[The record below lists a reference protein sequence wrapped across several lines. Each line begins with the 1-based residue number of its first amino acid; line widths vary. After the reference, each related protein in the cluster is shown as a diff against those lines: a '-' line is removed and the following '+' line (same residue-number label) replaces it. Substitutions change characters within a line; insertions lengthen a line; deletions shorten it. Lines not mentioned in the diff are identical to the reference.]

1 MACNMLGNVS
11 IRLMSGGHTFSTK
24 DLETIRQAGAG
35 AVVEFVTHKTVLR
48 PEQGFDMTNAVDD
61 LTATGYAVA
70 ENEVVVSGRAQ
81 SGRVAV
87 MAVSAACVE
96 AIEALGV
103 EVAYTSPLLAGEDLA
118 EGSHIAL
125 YGDVLYV
132 RVYKGGLRFAEAIA
146 VENDADLLYYLVNID
161 KVYGIYNM
169 YARAEGDVE
178 RLNRVCRKYFKVKF

>member
-48 PEQGFDMTNAVDD
+48 PEQGFDMANAVDD

-132 RVYKGGLRFAEAIA
+132 RVYKGDLRFAEAIA
-146 VENDADLLYYLVNID
+146 VENDADLLYYLVSID

>member
-48 PEQGFDMTNAVDD
+48 PEQGFDMANAVDD

-146 VENDADLLYYLVNID
+146 VENDADLLYYLVSID

>member
-1 MACNMLGNVS
+1 MLGNVS

-48 PEQGFDMTNAVDD
+48 PEQGFDMANAVDD

-146 VENDADLLYYLVNID
+146 VENDADLLYYLVSID

>member
-1 MACNMLGNVS
+1 MACNMLNNVS

-48 PEQGFDMTNAVDD
+48 PEQGFDMANAVDD

-132 RVYKGGLRFAEAIA
+132 RVYKGDLRFAEAIA
-146 VENDADLLYYLVNID
+146 VENDADLLYYLVSID

>member
-48 PEQGFDMTNAVDD
+48 PEQGFDMANAVDD

-146 VENDADLLYYLVNID
+146 VENDADLLYYLVSID

-178 RLNRVCRKYFKVKF
+178 RLNSVCRKYFKVKF